1 MKALSIGQFCWTAKD
16 AKGAKNAKEKQ
27 FLLCVL
33 GDLGVLGGKFSV
45 SNSRP

>member
-1 MKALSIGQFCWTAKD
+1 MKALSIGQFFWTAKD
-16 AKGAKNAKEKQ
+16 AKGAKNAKGKQ

-33 GDLGVLGGKFSV
+33 GGEFSV